1 MVPGG
6 LPPPL
11 GVPTA
16 VAPQQGDGPS
26 MDPAPMSPGRAQEAS
41 QPQPEVSALSLS
53 AQSDRLL

>member
-11 GVPTA
+11 GVA
-16 VAPQQGDGPS
+16 VAPQGDGPS

-41 QPQPEVSALSLS
+41 QPQPEVSALSFS